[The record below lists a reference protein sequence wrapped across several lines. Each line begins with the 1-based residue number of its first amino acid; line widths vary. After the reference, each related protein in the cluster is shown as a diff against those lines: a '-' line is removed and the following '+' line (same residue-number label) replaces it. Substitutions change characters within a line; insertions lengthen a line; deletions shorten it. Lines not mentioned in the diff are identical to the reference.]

1 MPTGSKA
8 PGCGEAALLP
18 PQAAKTKPQV
28 LAGAVPP
35 WEEIR
40 PKPQRFP
47 PLIIYRLPDTK
58 KPLLRVELFL

>member
-18 PQAAKTKPQV
+18 PAEV
-28 LAGAVPP
+28 FS
-35 WEEIR
+35 

>member
-1 MPTGSKA
+1 MGSKA

-18 PQAAKTKPQV
+18 PAEV
-28 LAGAVPP
+28 FS
-35 WEEIR
+35 

-58 KPLLRVELFL
+58 KPTLRVELFLWHKGNPRPILTSNI